1 MRACGRTSAWDACGK
16 KREFSEAGR
25 CSPKHLLCSSCL
37 PPPPPYTLL
46 FPALPL
52 FKRIHWKSPGPSP
65 PPLPSPTGIAAD
77 LDALRDE
84 RKIFTIHNPPDKD
97 NQPRDAVFPAE
108 LMGVR
113 VDEDIIT
120 QVGGEGGEGPL

>member
-1 MRACGRTSAWDACGK
+1 ML
-16 KREFSEAGR
+16 SEA
-25 CSPKHLLCSSCL
+25 PPLLIL
-37 PPPPPYTLL
+37 P
-46 FPALPL
+46 A
-52 FKRIHWKSPGPSP
+52 
-65 PPLPSPTGIAAD
+65 PPLPPTHCSSLRSLSLQAYSLEKPWAFPSSLPPSTGIAAD